1 AGPLDSLQELLRDD
15 LVGVDVGAVEHGDAA
30 LDPAHGLHASSRT
43 STKWPETAAAAA
55 IAGLTRCVRPPAPCR
70 PSKFRFEV
78 EAQRSPGAGPSGSTR
93 RPSEPPARRPAK
105 PAGRTPASSPPPPAC
120 RRTAAEPGTTIA
132 RTDGWTRRPSTTAAA
147 TRRSSIREF
156 VHEPMKTR

>member
-1 AGPLDSLQELLRDD
+1 EELPVAGPLDSLQELLRDD

-70 PSKFRFEV
+70 PSKFRLEV
-78 EAQRSPGAGPSGSTR
+78 EAQGSPGARTWGFIPR
-93 RPSEPPARRPAK
+93 HMEQPARRHSK
-105 PAGRTPASSPPPPAC
+105 PARRNTASSPSSSAS

-132 RTDGWTRRPSTTAAA
+132 RTDGWTRRPSMTAAA
-147 TRRSSIREF
+147 T
-156 VHEPMKTR
+156 